1 MSGKRQ
7 KFIPN
12 SRSCQQ
18 IKLIRRTA
26 PGSIPFCFL
35 RGSSRR
41 ERFQQNSSAG
51 IARLLNA
58 KERGQRWRDFHG
70 AGGLEM
76 APWSNARSHHN
87 QWHVSASYNRGSMSA
102 FKTCPEATAASAS
115 FA

>member
-1 MSGKRQ
+1 MSGEEAGIYSELAVPSTNKTH
-7 KFIPN
+7 
-12 SRSCQQ
+12 SSDCAG
-18 IKLIRRTA
+18 LDTVL
-26 PGSIPFCFL
+26 FL

-41 ERFQQNSSAG
+41 ECFQQNSSTC